1 MQYVHYLSMQHA
13 DITLRL
19 ANPFPNSSQRHT
31 FKAVGMT
38 IASLHPIVLAK
49 AKLVLFTEAMLH
61 PMICSACRNNENL
74 GRLSC
79 KIVSPLVFAHV
90 RAAYPGMPVS
100 EQNCHPFQFS
110 RYLWMHN
117 GVIGGFMK
125 IRRALL
131 STLADA
137 AYDTVSSFHSDSAIS
152 FSIFLNHLPDL
163 ESQQAPQVL
172 LQAMEVCCL
181 FITMPITPRCPCL
194 ALQLSNLA
202 SLLCH
207 CLLF

>member
-1 MQYVHYLSMQHA
+1 MTCFSTFTSSLVVGAQHKHWTLILPCPACHNHSHACLQLSEGA
-13 DITLRL
+13 L
-19 ANPFPNSSQRHT
+19 P
-31 FKAVGMT
+31 
-38 IASLHPIVLAK
+38 LH
-49 AKLVLFTEAMLH
+49 
-61 PMICSACRNNENL
+61 CRNNENL

-163 ESQQAPQVL
+163 NSQQTPQVL
-172 LQAMEVCCL
+172 LQAMEVWAGAHMPFCHHCTCQHYCL
-181 FITMPITPRCPCL
+181 HVVSVCTV
-194 ALQLSNLA
+194 AQSQA
-202 SLLCH
+202 
-207 CLLF
+207 

>member
-1 MQYVHYLSMQHA
+1 MTCFSTFTSSLVVGAQHKHWTLILPCPACHNHSHACLQLSEGA
-13 DITLRL
+13 LPL
-19 ANPFPNSSQRHT
+19 P
-31 FKAVGMT
+31 
-38 IASLHPIVLAK
+38 
-49 AKLVLFTEAMLH
+49 
-61 PMICSACRNNENL
+61 CRNNENL

-152 FSIFLNHLPDL
+152 FSIFLTHLPD
-163 ESQQAPQVL
+163 
-172 LQAMEVCCL
+172 
-181 FITMPITPRCPCL
+181 
-194 ALQLSNLA
+194 
-202 SLLCH
+202 
-207 CLLF
+207 

>member
-1 MQYVHYLSMQHA
+1 MQDCFLLPTWL
-13 DITLRL
+13 TLL
-19 ANPFPNSSQRHT
+19 AH
-31 FKAVGMT
+31 
-38 IASLHPIVLAK
+38 
-49 AKLVLFTEAMLH
+49 
-61 PMICSACRNNENL
+61 RNNENL

-131 STLADA
+131 ATLADA

-163 ESQQAPQVL
+163 DLQQSPQVL
-172 LQAMEVCCL
+172 LQAMEVCSLACCV
-181 FITMPITPRCPCL
+181 CPSC
-194 ALQLSNLA
+194 Q
-202 SLLCH
+202 SLPWLVE
-207 CLLF
+207 

>member
-1 MQYVHYLSMQHA
+1 MCTSVKPSSHICKNNCMYPDDKMLKVMYQQGVTVH
-13 DITLRL
+13 
-19 ANPFPNSSQRHT
+19 
-31 FKAVGMT
+31 
-38 IASLHPIVLAK
+38 
-49 AKLVLFTEAMLH
+49 
-61 PMICSACRNNENL
+61 CRNNENL

-117 GVIGGFMK
+117 GVVGGFMK

-131 STLADA
+131 STLEDA
-137 AYDTVSSFHSDSAIS
+137 AYDTVSSFHSDSAVS

-163 ESQQAPQVL
+163 DSQQTPQKL
-172 LQAMEVCCL
+172 LQAIEVDSQD
-181 FITMPITPRCPCL
+181 F
-194 ALQLSNLA
+194 
-202 SLLCH
+202 
-207 CLLF
+207 

>member
-1 MQYVHYLSMQHA
+1 MRLVFYAKVDVMTCCSTSCESSASCWSTASALALMVPCPAFRNHPHA
-13 DITLRL
+13 CL
-19 ANPFPNSSQRHT
+19 PFSN
-31 FKAVGMT
+31 GM
-38 IASLHPIVLAK
+38 LPLY
-49 AKLVLFTEAMLH
+49 
-61 PMICSACRNNENL
+61 CRNNENL

-163 ESQQAPQVL
+163 NSQQTPQVL
-172 LQAMEVCCL
+172 LQAMEV
-181 FITMPITPRCPCL
+181 
-194 ALQLSNLA
+194 
-202 SLLCH
+202 
-207 CLLF
+207 

>member
-1 MQYVHYLSMQHA
+1 MLPCPAFHNYSYACLQLSDGA
-13 DITLRL
+13 L
-19 ANPFPNSSQRHT
+19 P
-31 FKAVGMT
+31 
-38 IASLHPIVLAK
+38 LH
-49 AKLVLFTEAMLH
+49 
-61 PMICSACRNNENL
+61 CRNNENL

-163 ESQQAPQVL
+163 NSQQTPQVL
-172 LQAMEVCCL
+172 LQAMEVWADTHMLRHHHCSCQ
-181 FITMPITPRCPCL
+181 P
-194 ALQLSNLA
+194 
-202 SLLCH
+202 H
-207 CLLF
+207 CLHEISLRTTGQQGRL